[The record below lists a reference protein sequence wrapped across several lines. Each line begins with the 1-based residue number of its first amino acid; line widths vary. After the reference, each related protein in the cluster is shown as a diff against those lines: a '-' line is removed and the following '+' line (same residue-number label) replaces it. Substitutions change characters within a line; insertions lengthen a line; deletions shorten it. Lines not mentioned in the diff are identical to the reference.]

1 MKRKAEPKTNIVERI
16 SIALRGVGEQVAL
29 TGEMVTSHFALLRTE
44 RAGLDFLY
52 SRGGTCTAGELSK
65 ATGLTT
71 GSTTALIDR
80 LVGGGYAVREPDP
93 NDRRKQIVRILEK
106 ILTDCEAVYAP
117 VRAEMFKF
125 WSSYSIEDLE
135 IVEEFLTR
143 STQLHAEC
151 LRRSRTSASDTS
163 KRGRASIRKGTRP
176 LLGRT
181 L

>member
-1 MKRKAEPKTNIVERI
+1 M
-16 SIALRGVGEQVAL
+16 
-29 TGEMVTSHFALLRTE
+29 
-44 RAGLDFLY
+44 
-52 SRGGTCTAGELSK
+52 
-65 ATGLTT
+65 
-71 GSTTALIDR
+71 
-80 LVGGGYAVREPDP
+80 REPDP